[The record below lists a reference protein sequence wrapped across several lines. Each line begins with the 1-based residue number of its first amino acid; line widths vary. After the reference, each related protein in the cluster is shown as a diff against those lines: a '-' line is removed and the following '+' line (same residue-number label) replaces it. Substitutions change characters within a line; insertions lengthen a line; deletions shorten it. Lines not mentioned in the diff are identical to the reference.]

1 MGGPILVTAAG
12 PASAADTSA
21 LEVWVGFR
29 PTTSMELGVERFSAW
44 YRRHYGV

>member
-21 LEVWVGFR
+21 LEAWVGFR
-29 PTTSMELGVERFSAW
+29 PTSSIGLGVGHFSAW
-44 YRRHYGV
+44 YRCHYGV